1 MQLSAVMDGLPI
13 QFDSECL
20 TAIGLVLP
28 EDLTEQEVDDM
39 GRFLARAE
47 SGTQWWIG
55 DYWNY
60 RQEGG
65 WGDGQEIAETLELNY
80 KTIRNCAAV
89 ASSYELSR
97 RWDNLTWSH
106 HEAVAYEAEPRRT
119 ELLQWAVE
127 TGASKR
133 ELLKKKHETSLSL
146 RDPEMIKGKFRV
158 IYADPPWKY
167 GDERIINGYTQ
178 TSARLQYPTMSVDD
192 ICDLDIG
199 SLADESCVLFCWATF
214 PLLPDAIRV
223 VQAWGFTYKTAMV
236 WDKQRPNM
244 GNYHDA
250 SAELLIIATRGSA
263 LPSLRPNQIQ
273 NIKRK
278 GRHSEKPEHFRELI
292 DSMYEN
298 GTRVELFRRGG
309 APVGWRVWGNESE

>member
-1 MQLSAVMDGLPI
+1 MALPAVMDDLPI
-13 QFDSECL
+13 AFNSKCFTETSL
-20 TAIGLVLP
+20 TLP
-28 EDLTEQEVDDM
+28 GDLTEEQTNEV
-39 GRFLARAE
+39 GRRLAKIHKAA
-47 SGTQWWIG
+47 QWWIG

-60 RQEGG
+60 RQKKG
-65 WGDGQEIAETLELNY
+65 WGDGSEIAA
-80 KTIRNCAAV
+80 KIGF
-89 ASSYELSR
+89 SYETAREYGKIAARYQLGVRTPKLSY
-97 RWDNLTWSH
+97 SH
-106 HEAVAYEAEPRRT
+106 HKVVAYEPEPRRT
-119 ELLQWAVE
+119 DLLHWAVD
-127 TGASKR
+127 TGASSR
-133 ELLKKKHETSLSL
+133 ELLKKKNETFLNL
-146 RDPEMIKGKFRV
+146 RDPEMVKGKFRV

-167 GDERIINGYTQ
+167 GDERVINGYTGTAAQ
-178 TSARLQYPTMSVDD
+178 AHYPTMSAEE

-199 SLADESCVLFCWATF
+199 SLADVSCVLFCWATF
-214 PLLPDAIRV
+214 PLLPEAIRV
-223 VQAWGFTYKTAMV
+223 VQAWGFNYKTAMV
-236 WDKQRPNM
+236 WDKRRPNM

-309 APVGWRVWGNESE
+309 APVGWHVWGNESE